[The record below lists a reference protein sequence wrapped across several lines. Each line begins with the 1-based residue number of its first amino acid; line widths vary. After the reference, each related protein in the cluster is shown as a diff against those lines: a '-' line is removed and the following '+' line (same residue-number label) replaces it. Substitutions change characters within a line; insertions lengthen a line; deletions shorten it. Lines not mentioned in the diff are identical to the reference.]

1 MEIIIAT
8 GNRHK
13 LIELQDI
20 LKNHTLLLPKDI
32 GIDFNFEETGD
43 SFLENSKGKAYS
55 LFNQIN
61 RPVLADDSGLSVN
74 ALNGEPGIYS
84 ARYGSTG
91 GIELEAKARNLYLLN
106 KLKGKEDLS
115 AKFICCM
122 TLILDSNR
130 FFIVQESMKG
140 EITREFAGINGFG
153 YDPVFYLPEYGKTVA
168 ELPEKEKNR
177 ISHRGKAGYKIAGL
191 LEEN

>member
-74 ALNGEPGIYS
+74 ALNGDPGIYS